1 MIVVLKANAGQSGLQ
16 EVVSRLERHGLMVHV
31 SEGVEKTIVGVVG
44 DKRGIDVR
52 GLQALPQVER
62 IVEVLEPYK
71 LASRNFHPD
80 DTVVRIGDVPVGG
93 NEVVVMAGPCAVESR
108 EQLLEAAVLVKA
120 AGAKVLRGGAFKPR
134 TSPYSFQGFGEDGL
148 KLLAEARELTGLP
161 VVTEVMDTRDVELV
175 AEYADCLQIG
185 ARNCQNFALLKEVG
199 RQDKPVL
206 LKRGMHVS
214 IEEWLMSAEYIMA
227 AGNEQVILA
236 ERGIRTFETAT
247 RNTLDLSA
255 VPVVK
260 ERSHLPVLVDPTHGT
275 GRWELVPPM
284 ARAAVAAGADALLIE
299 VHPQPAE
306 AWCDGPQALTPRR
319 FADLMKQLGQIAA
332 AIDRD
337 LAQPVPVHD

>member
-1 MIVVLKANAGQSGLQ
+1 MIVILKASAGQTGLQ

-44 DKRGIDVR
+44 DKRGIDVD

-62 IVEVLEPYK
+62 VVHVLEPYK
-71 LASRNFHPD
+71 LASRNFHPQ
-80 DTVVRIGDVPVGG
+80 DTVVSIGDVKVGG
-93 NEVVVMAGPCAVESR
+93 SEVVVMAGPCAVESR
-108 EQLLEAAVLVKA
+108 EQLLESAALVKA
-120 AGAKVLRGGAFKPR
+120 AGARILRGGAFKPR

-148 KLLAEARELTGLP
+148 KLLAEARDATGLP

-175 AEYADCLQIG
+175 AYYADCLQIG
-185 ARNCQNFALLKEVG
+185 ARNCQNFALLKEAG
-199 RQDKPVL
+199 SQDKPVL

-260 ERSHLPVLVDPTHGT
+260 EQSHLPILVDPTHGT

-299 VHPQPAE
+299 VHPNPAE
-306 AWCDGPQALTPRR
+306 AWCDGPQALTPKR
-319 FADLMKQLGQIAA
+319 FTALMEQLSAIAA
-332 AIDRD
+332 ALGRET
-337 LAQPVPVHD
+337 AGPVSAHG